1 MHGADPMACG
11 CSRCLPIREDE
22 LDSSELSRG
31 QPVRAGVRWIQRAL
45 NRVASAG
52 LTEDGR
58 FGLRTRGAVLLFQR
72 RHGLPAD
79 GKVGPLTETAL
90 VRAGAPPPPNGG
102 GPTTSTLSAPGS
114 GHCRLDARV
123 AEVTL
128 YQSIPMGVPGVPN
141 ETAIYLPPGLQRT
154 PRVDVIVYLHGW
166 ERTRNGAIICGQA
179 RTIEE
184 YLRGRHFPLREILRD
199 SGKNAILVAPKLG
212 THSEPGTLVRP
223 GAFTA
228 FVDKVLLALATC
240 GAWSKPP
247 VLGRLV
253 LAAHSGGGA
262 ILGRITTINGELLEP
277 LKEVWMFD
285 ALYGAVV
292 PYWERLLQ
300 ARPDLVARFAF
311 TTNGGTLANHTHLSE
326 KVKRPNVEI
335 RLTRAPDHCSVPYH
349 EMKEWLG
356 RSLLGNR

>member
-11 CSRCLPIREDE
+11 CSRCEPPAEDE
-22 LDSSELSRG
+22 LDGSGPSRG
-31 QPVRAGVRWIQRAL
+31 HPVSAHVRWIQRAL
-45 NRVASAG
+45 NRVAGAG
-52 LTEDGR
+52 LTEDGKL
-58 FGLRTRGAVLLFQR
+58 GLRTRGAVLLFQR
-72 RHGLPAD
+72 RQGLPAD
-79 GKVGPLTETAL
+79 GKVGPRTEAAL
-90 VRAGAPPPPNGG
+90 VRAGAPPPPDGVPAA
-102 GPTTSTLSAPGS
+102 PTPLAPGS
-114 GHCRLDARV
+114 GRCRLDTRV

-128 YQSIPMGVPGVPN
+128 YQSIPLGVPDVPN
-141 ETAIYLPPGLQRT
+141 ETAIYLPPGLRRT
-154 PRVDVIVYLHGW
+154 PRVDLIVYLHGF
-166 ERTRNGAIICGQA
+166 ERNRQGEIICGQA
-179 RTIEE
+179 RTIDE

-228 FVDKVLLALATC
+228 FVDKVLQALATC

-247 VLGRLV
+247 GLGRLV

-262 ILGRITTINGELLEP
+262 PLGRITTINGELLEP

-292 PYWERLLQ
+292 PHWERFLH

-311 TTNGGTLANHTHLSE
+311 TTNGGTLANHTALSE

-335 RLTRAPDHCSVPYH
+335 RLTRAPNHCWVPHH
-349 EMKEWLG
+349 EMKEWLA
-356 RSLLGNR
+356 RSLLDNR